1 MNYLSSLGDLDLARE
16 RHHNLIEER
25 SSIILQQ
32 ETRSTVGIALEDGA
46 KEFLDEFP
54 AKEAALVA
62 EMTKLEEDI
71 ESWRIKCLDNGIN
84 IDEGDSE
91 VYQDTKKVEEE
102 SIMLEHRSTG
112 HMRKLNMSHEI
123 EYVSYF
129 SWTRKEKH

>member
-1 MNYLSSLGDLDLARE
+1 
-16 RHHNLIEER
+16 
-25 SSIILQQ
+25 
-32 ETRSTVGIALEDGA
+32 VGIALEDGA

-54 AKEAALVA
+54 AKEAALLA

-71 ESWRIKCLDNGIN
+71 ESWRTKCLDNGIN

-91 VYQDTKKVEEE
+91 VYQGTEKVEEN
-102 SIMLEHRSTG
+102 IMLEHRSTG

-129 SWTRKEKH
+129 SWTRKEKV